1 MSPEPISREPSR
13 TVDVIRKPN
22 YDLLVNL
29 ASPHQPQIQDVLGI
43 LDRRSIRDWPIYFP
57 PEETGGVFRVDDIV
71 SPKFFVKERYG
82 SFPLDISDRLSDSRE
97 AVREAAE
104 ALERNE
110 DTDMEDESLRIKNEK
125 VFQLRQDMAWS
136 SIANEISTA
145 PIVER
150 VLRGD
155 EAQELVAEAGFSG
168 IQFVEPL
175 VGVIDRQGK
184 TLIYQFTD
192 GRKMDE
198 LSLTEQQGVRHLSG
212 GLVDLLLASG
222 LVPAD
227 LNPSQFLI
235 GQNGNVFLLDS
246 ELYFK
251 NS

>member
-1 MSPEPISREPSR
+1 
-13 TVDVIRKPN
+13 
-22 YDLLVNL
+22 
-29 ASPHQPQIQDVLGI
+29 
-43 LDRRSIRDWPIYFP
+43 
-57 PEETGGVFRVDDIV
+57 
-71 SPKFFVKERYG
+71 
-82 SFPLDISDRLSDSRE
+82 
-97 AVREAAE
+97 
-104 ALERNE
+104 
-110 DTDMEDESLRIKNEK
+110 
-125 VFQLRQDMAWS
+125 MAWS

-150 VLRGD
+150 VLGGD
-155 EAQELVAEAGFSG
+155 EAQELVVEAGFSG

>member
-1 MSPEPISREPSR
+1 MSPEPISREPAR

-29 ASPHQPQIQDVLGI
+29 ASPHQPQVQEVLG
-43 LDRRSIRDWPIYFP
+43 LLERRSVRDWPLFSP
-57 PEETGGVFRVDDIV
+57 TEETGSLFRVDNTE
-71 SPKFFVKERYG
+71 SPKFFAKERHG
-82 SFPLDISDRLSDSRE
+82 SLPLDARERLFDSRD
-97 AVREAAE
+97 ALKEAAE

-110 DTDMEDESLRIKNEK
+110 GTDMEDEGLRIKNEK
-125 VFQLRQDMAWS
+125 IFQLRQDMAWS
-136 SIANEISTA
+136 SIANEIYTA

-150 VLRGD
+150 VLGSNA
-155 EAQELVAEAGFSG
+155 AQELVAESGFSG
-168 IQFVEPL
+168 IQFIEPL

-184 TLIYQFTD
+184 ILIYQFTD
-192 GRKMDE
+192 SRKMDD
-198 LSLTEQQGVRHLSG
+198 LSLAEQQGVRYLSG

-227 LNPSQFLI
+227 LNPSQFLV